1 MPLRS
6 IARLA
11 LGGFLGLSLLL
22 PSPAA
27 ATVTRMAAV
36 GAAPLR
42 PGIRIDFVS
51 VSWRGASTEGA
62 IRFRRADRWTRW
74 RVLPL
79 GDAGRRGRVT
89 SALVPAGRSR
99 AVQVR
104 LPRGATDG
112 RAAAIDAS
120 PPRYARAQA
129 GSARVMTPA
138 GPICYLSRAAWG
150 ADETLRGADPP
161 AYFPVQALT
170 VHHTATVDDD
180 PDPAATVRAIYAQH
194 VVANGF
200 ADIGYQLLVDEH
212 GCVYE
217 GRASGEDGLPVFAGL
232 PLPGQPLL
240 AVNGAHAA
248 GFNAGNVGVALL
260 GDFTDRAPTP
270 QALRALVGV
279 LAALSFVTGLDPA
292 GEVAYVNPISG
303 ATLTVDA
310 IAGHRDWN
318 PTECPGD
325 RLYELLPDVRAR
337 VAGLVAGVAPA
348 LSGARADRR
357 TASGR
362 GRA

>member
-1 MPLRS
+1 MSLRL
-6 IARLA
+6 IARVALA
-11 LGGFLGLSLLL
+11 GFLGLSVVL

-27 ATVTRMAAV
+27 ASVTRMAAV
-36 GAAPLR
+36 GTAPLR
-42 PGIRIDFVS
+42 PGIGMDFVS
-51 VSWRGASTEGA
+51 VSWRGASTRGA
-62 IRFRRADRWTRW
+62 IRFQRADRWTRW

-79 GDAGRRGRVT
+79 GDTGRRGRVT
-89 SALVPAGRSR
+89 SALVPARGAQ

-104 LPRGATDG
+104 LPRAATDG
-112 RAAAIDAS
+112 QAVAIDAS
-120 PPRYARAQA
+120 PPRYGREKAD
-129 GSARVMTPA
+129 SARVITPV

-170 VHHTATVDDD
+170 VHHTATANDD

-200 ADIGYQLLVDEH
+200 ADIGYQLLVDER

-240 AVNGAHAA
+240 AVNGAHAV

-260 GDFTDRAPTP
+260 GDFTDRAPTS

-279 LAALSFVTGLDPA
+279 LAALSFVSGLDPA
-292 GEVAYVNPISG
+292 SQVEYVNPISG

-310 IAGHRDWN
+310 IVGHRDWN

-337 VAGLVAGVAPA
+337 VARLVAGIAPA
-348 LSGARADRR
+348 S
-357 TASGR
+357 TASVTR
-362 GRA
+362 